1 MELEFSREIF
11 GKKNTQISNFIKILP
26 FGSVSFDVDRRTGMA
41 KLVVAFGNFVNASE
55 KESDLPRFIK
65 FSDWKVRERERE
77 TERET
82 ERNEETDRHLG

>member
-1 MELEFSREIF
+1 
-11 GKKNTQISNFIKILP
+11 
-26 FGSVSFDVDRRTGMA
+26 MA

-77 TERET
+77 TEREREIGIHT
-82 ERNEETDRHLG
+82 LYPTHNPHARTHA